1 MWTLGLKKSR
11 GKFLTMKNLV
21 EKVPTNLEDGSK
33 WWSLRNR
40 WKMKINESP
49 KHFFFLC
56 HSLYHPVS
64 NYQICTKFLF
74 WCHKS
79 KREGDMLFLL
89 FLFCDNKKKKFR
101 IWCLVFSHRLV
112 QWKKH
117 LFSLERIQNWGH
129 CELFGVHI
137 RWVMDIFVA
146 GNFSI
151 LFVCRP
157 VCLPVHSG
165 FFFILINNL

>member
-1 MWTLGLKKSR
+1 M
-11 GKFLTMKNLV
+11 N
-21 EKVPTNLEDGSK
+21 PQN
-33 WWSLRNR
+33 
-40 WKMKINESP
+40 I
-49 KHFFFLC
+49 FFFLC

-89 FLFCDNKKKKFR
+89 FLFCDNNKKKKFG
-101 IWCLVFSHRLV
+101 IWYLVFSHRLV

-117 LFSLERIQNWGH
+117 LFSLERIQNLGH

-165 FFFILINNL
+165 FFFILINNLQERRTQVISTFVLKFELIFRRFSQKD